1 MHSKF
6 PSRSNAH
13 MSSNFPLD
21 SSTISRSFFTDTAQ
35 KKVGKVGTEK
45 LEKCLINSFVV
56 SPKRQ
61 KYLVAG

>member
-1 MHSKF
+1 
-6 PSRSNAH
+6 